1 MGFMKSMEEANYNFD
16 AKNEGWI
23 YNWTEKFMTENI
35 NIMTPEIIEVTLTN
49 MPPIEIYTSTT
60 SQIKSQKGQVEQALQ
75 QIKMEINNQI
85 GRSI

>member
-75 QIKMEINNQI
+75 QIKMEINNQK